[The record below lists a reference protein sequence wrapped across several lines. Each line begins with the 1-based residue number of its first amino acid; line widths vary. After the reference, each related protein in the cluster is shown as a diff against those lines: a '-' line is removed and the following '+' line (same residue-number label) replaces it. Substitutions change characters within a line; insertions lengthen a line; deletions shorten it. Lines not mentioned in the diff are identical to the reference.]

1 VFTALTAICR
11 ADSAQKSNFIVNE
24 LGETTMLRYSMTAVL
39 MMLAA
44 VPGLAQATAWE
55 IDSAHSGAHFSV
67 RHMMIATVRGEFR
80 KVTGTIN
87 LDEKDISKSSV
98 EAVIDA
104 TTIDTREERRDT
116 HLKSADFFDVS
127 KFPSIT
133 FKSKSVTRQGEGKFK
148 VAGDLTMHGVT
159 KEVILDVEGLN
170 AQVIDPRRGP
180 KMGASATTR
189 IKRSDFGLT
198 WNRAVETGGV
208 AVSDEVGI
216 IIDLELAKKAPAAPA
231 ATGGSSK

>member
-1 VFTALTAICR
+1 
-11 ADSAQKSNFIVNE
+11 
-24 LGETTMLRYSMTAVL
+24 MLRYWMTVVT
-39 MMLAA
+39 MMLAT
-44 VPGLAQATAWE
+44 VPGVAQVSTWE

-87 LDEKDISKSSV
+87 MDEKDISKSSV

-104 TTIDTREERRDT
+104 TTIDSREERRDND
-116 HLKSADFFDVS
+116 LRSANFFDVA
-127 KFPSIT
+127 KFPTIT
-133 FKSKSVTRQGEGKFK
+133 FKSKSVTRLGEGKFK
-148 VAGDLTMHGVT
+148 VAGDLTMHGIT

-170 AQVIDPRRGP
+170 TQVTDPRRGP
-180 KMGASATTR
+180 KMGASATTK
-189 IKRSDFGLT
+189 INRSDFGLT

-216 IIDLELAKKAPAAPA
+216 IIDLELVKKAPPSAS
-231 ATGGSSK
+231 TSGGSPK